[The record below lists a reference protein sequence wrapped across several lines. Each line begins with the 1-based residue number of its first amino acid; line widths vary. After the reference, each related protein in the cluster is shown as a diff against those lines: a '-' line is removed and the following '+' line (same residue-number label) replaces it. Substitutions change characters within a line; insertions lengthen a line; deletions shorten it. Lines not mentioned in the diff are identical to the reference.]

1 MKKVA
6 GVITAVLIAFGL
18 AVQSG
23 AAVAASSEKAKV
35 PESGIVGK
43 IPPGSPFSKIQ
54 IGMSMQHVYDLIGE
68 PTDTVSYPTG
78 KAFNPFYYGGD
89 RYRTEVRYKGQGRIT
104 FAGRQHKVYRI
115 IYDPK
120 EKGYND

>member
-1 MKKVA
+1 MKKVIGIMIA
-6 GVITAVLIAFGL
+6 ASMAFGL

-23 AAVAASSEKAKV
+23 AAVAGSKE
-35 PESGIVGK
+35 PEQGIVGK
-43 IPPGSPFSKIQ
+43 IPASSPFAKIQ
-54 IGMSMQHVYDLIGE
+54 IGMSMQHVYDLIGP
-68 PTDTVSYPTG
+68 PTDTVTYPTG

-89 RYRTEVRYKGQGRIT
+89 RYRTEVRYKGMGRIT
-104 FAGRQHKVYRI
+104 FTGRQHKVYRI